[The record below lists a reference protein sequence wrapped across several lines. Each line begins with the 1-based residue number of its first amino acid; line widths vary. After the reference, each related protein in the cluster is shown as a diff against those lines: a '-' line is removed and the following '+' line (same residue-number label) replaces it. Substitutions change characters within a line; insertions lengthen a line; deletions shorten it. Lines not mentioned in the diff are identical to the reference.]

1 MAMAHVEDKLTAATG
16 TAVHGRDASTTT
28 ARPLR
33 RFAGWLSTLLADDG
47 MSARFS
53 NERQRDEGLV
63 RRVEGRRR
71 P

>member
-1 MAMAHVEDKLTAATG
+1 MAHVDDRLTVVTG
-16 TAVHGRDASTTT
+16 TTVRERDAST
-28 ARPLR
+28 APAHPLR

-53 NERQRDEGLV
+53 TERQRDEGLV

>member
-1 MAMAHVEDKLTAATG
+1 MSRQS
-16 TAVHGRDASTTT
+16 AVPGVIPLDSTRTRDTIPAR

-47 MSARFS
+47 FSDRFAA
-53 NERQRDEGLV
+53 ERRRDDGLV
-63 RRVEGRRR
+63 HRVEGRRR